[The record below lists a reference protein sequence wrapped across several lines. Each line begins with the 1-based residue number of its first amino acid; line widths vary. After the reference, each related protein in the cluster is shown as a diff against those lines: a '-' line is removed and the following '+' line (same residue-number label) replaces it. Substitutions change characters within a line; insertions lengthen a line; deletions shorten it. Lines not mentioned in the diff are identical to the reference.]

1 MTTMTATA
9 VKAICKET
17 GGYNTMSLNEK
28 LYLHF
33 KGWHKIENLDEF
45 TGARVVWLEGNGLQ
59 KIENLQPCSGLRQ
72 IYLQQNCIKEIE
84 NMHGFDELR
93 ALNLSE
99 NFIKK
104 IENLGDLPCLETLQL
119 NNNHI
124 TTLEDV
130 EHLRECRAVQ
140 VLELSKCKIEDPAVI
155 DVFEAMPNLKL
166 LKLDGNPV
174 IRKIPGYRK
183 TLICRL
189 KNLTYLDDR
198 PVFEEERQTAEAWG
212 RGGVEAERTER
223 ARQREFKKKKEEN
236 RHKSFLKMI
245 EDAKRE
251 RRAEKKE
258 QERIKAEQGGIV
270 EDASISEREKAQE
283 DLVDKLAKESKSTF
297 AKSTFGSRKRSG
309 GKRTKCKIAET
320 DDGAVVEGMRR
331 KCVIKEVSADK
342 VQEEPSKAAWMEG
355 NEGVVA
361 AAVESGNKR
370 KSKHRKDR
378 EARLRAAMAAVDA
391 ERGETSAPEAA
402 PSVTAVPAD
411 DKQPELSEDKEGK
424 QPEARFAHLSAQEI
438 EDDLQKVSPN
448 EAASTV
454 NAAHLERSN
463 VEGAPTL
470 WGTKTYDELWE
481 KASQVDPELCDDTAA
496 EAVLEDDNTLV
507 CDLEELD

>member
-1 MTTMTATA
+1 M
-9 VKAICKET
+9 
-17 GGYNTMSLNEK
+17 G
-28 LYLHF
+28 
-33 KGWHKIENLDEF
+33 
-45 TGARVVWLEGNGLQ
+45 
-59 KIENLQPCSGLRQ
+59 
-72 IYLQQNCIKEIE
+72 
-84 NMHGFDELR
+84 
-93 ALNLSE
+93 
-99 NFIKK
+99 
-104 IENLGDLPCLETLQL
+104 
-119 NNNHI
+119 
-124 TTLEDV
+124 
-130 EHLRECRAVQ
+130 AVQ

-251 RRAEKKE
+251 RRAEEK
-258 QERIKAEQGGIV
+258 ERIKAEQGGIV

-320 DDGAVVEGMRR
+320 GDGAVVEGMRR

-391 ERGETSAPEAA
+391 ERGETSVPEAA

-481 KASQVDPELCDDTAA
+481 KASQVDPELRDDTAA